1 MGQFGDVRVAE
12 DFELRLRPA
21 FTQCANR
28 RQRANEITNRPAAND
43 EDARSFQ
50 MASKVSNSEVSAP
63 SSRMV
68 KPSCMSVTAFIS
80 EDWPVLSK
88 VTR

>member
-1 MGQFGDVRVAE
+1 MSQLGDVRVAE
-12 DFELRLRPA
+12 DFEMRIRPA
-21 FTQCANR
+21 FTQRANR
-28 RQRANEITNRPAAND
+28 RQRADEITNRAAAND

-50 MASKVSNSEVSAP
+50 IASKISNSEVSAP

-68 KPSCMSVTAFIS
+68 KPSCMSVTASIS